1 MYQVAHVFE
10 RGKTV
15 LRSVSLL
22 DVYITFYL
30 NFKDS
35 QSISF
40 LTISYIK
47 DINFLWNIMLKIA
60 ESHKY

>member
-15 LRSVSLL
+15 LLSVSLL

>member
-47 DINFLWNIMLKIA
+47 DINFL
-60 ESHKY
+60 